1 MENYKAAYY
10 EALETMINNSSQKDL
25 LISFMKR
32 FYDSPVEQKD
42 RFFTVVK
49 ESNQDDEGVQCNE
62 QMLSLNILYEQNL
75 TKFADVVRKGS
86 HNVGSKRSHDFD
98 LDNSQN
104 EKDEFD
110 KVYLV
115 KQKK

>member
-1 MENYKAAYY
+1 M
-10 EALETMINNSSQKDL
+10 
-25 LISFMKR
+25 
-32 FYDSPVEQKD
+32 
-42 RFFTVVK
+42 VK

-98 LDNSQN
+98 LDNS
-104 EKDEFD
+104 
-110 KVYLV
+110 
-115 KQKK
+115 